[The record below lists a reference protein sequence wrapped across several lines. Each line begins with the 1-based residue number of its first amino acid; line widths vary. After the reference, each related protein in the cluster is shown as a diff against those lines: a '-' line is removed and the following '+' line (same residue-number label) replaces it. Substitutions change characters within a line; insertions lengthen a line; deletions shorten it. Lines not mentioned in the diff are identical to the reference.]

1 MHIDG
6 SGNLAI
12 TDAYLCQF
20 FKRNS
25 SLMESFETVLKTMCI
40 ACEQKPDTEPDFT
53 SHVKTI
59 ESTLHRSVQ
68 DMRSDVMKLI
78 TSVDSNI
85 ERISESGSKR
95 EREHVNETV
104 RFLRENINEL
114 KDKIDVSKLI
124 ETKLDHERD
133 AIISTLNSVKTT
145 TDELRIKIDAF
156 TVTRNTNR
164 YKGDQGENGIL
175 DLLSQKLMS
184 RDGFDVEDVHSQT
197 NACDILVRRINF
209 PDVRIECKAYK
220 DRVKTSEVQKFQSDV
235 TRLSC
240 HAIFVSLYSG
250 ICGKT
255 NLELEQLANG
265 KFAVYISNNNFDI
278 DTVVE
283 FIHLLYRLDSL
294 TSSDNNASLSISAES
309 VSRVQALLSD
319 FTKKLGTIKTH
330 MKASLNLLNELTFDM
345 VEKIITGNDIQVVI
359 QEQTCFRCETCAKT
373 FKNLAGLKSHQSRC
387 IDPVK

>member
-1 MHIDG
+1 MYIDG
-6 SGNLAI
+6 SGNLTI
-12 TDAYLCQF
+12 TDEYLCQF

-40 ACEQKPDTEPDFT
+40 ACEQKPDTKPDFS

-59 ESTLHRSVQ
+59 ESTLHRTVQ
-68 DMRSDVMKLI
+68 EMRSDVMKLI
-78 TSVDSNI
+78 TSVDANI
-85 ERISESGSKR
+85 ERISESGSKK

-114 KDKIDVSKLI
+114 KEKIDVSKLI

-133 AIISTLNSVKTT
+133 AIISTLNSVKANTE
-145 TDELRIKIDAF
+145 ELRTKIDAMN
-156 TVTRNTNR
+156 VTRNTNR
-164 YKGDQGENGIL
+164 YKGEQGENGIYEP
-175 DLLSQKLMS
+175 LSQKLMS
-184 RDGFDVEDVHSQT
+184 RDGFEVEDVHSQT
-197 NACDILVRRINF
+197 NACDILVKRINF

-235 TRLSC
+235 SRLSC

-255 NLELEQLANG
+255 NLEIEQLANG

-278 DTVVE
+278 DTIVE

-294 TSSDNNASLSISAES
+294 TSIDNNGTLSISAES
-309 VSRVQALLSD
+309 VSRIQALLSD
-319 FTKKLGTIKTH
+319 FTRKLGTIKTH
-330 MKASLNLLNELTFDM
+330 MKSSLNLLNELTFDM

-359 QEQTCFRCETCAKT
+359 QEHVQFRCEKCSKS

-387 IDPVK
+387 TD